1 MRAGPRS
8 APPSPRRRI
17 ALGASALTIAALAAS
32 ALVAPAANAAT
43 TDIQILA
50 TNDFHGR
57 ILDNT
62 GGLEAGAAV
71 LSGAVKQ
78 LRAANPNTVFAAA
91 GDLIGASTFESFI
104 QHDKPTIDA
113 LNEAGLEV
121 SAVGN
126 HELDQGY
133 DDLVNRV
140 MAPYDAVTNPYGG
153 AKWQYIA
160 ANLKMKA
167 TGDDAVPATW
177 IKTVGGVQVGFV
189 GAVTEDLP
197 TLVSPGGITDIRVEG
212 IVQSVN
218 TEAAD
223 LVAEGADLVVMLV
236 HEGAPSTDCATMDD
250 SGAWA
255 NIINE
260 VSPDVDA
267 IVSGHT
273 HLAYNCSFPVAKW
286 ATEGR
291 AVTDRPVVSAGQYG
305 MNLNQ
310 LVYTVDDAGQV
321 TAKTQQVLALEKTV
335 APVPPSTTPT
345 YVPLYPADA
354 ATAAIAADAAAKAEV
369 LGAVELGKL
378 AGGFNRAKFASGG
391 ENRGGE
397 STLGNLV
404 AEVQQWATE
413 TPEAGAA
420 QIAFMNPGG
429 LRTDMLGTDPGNGA
443 YPRTLTYKQAAVVQP
458 FANTLVNMQLT
469 GEQIKKV
476 LEQQWQRDALN
487 KVPTRNFLRLG
498 VSEGFEYTYT
508 QKEVTE
514 YPLDDP
520 RTPDVNESLTPY
532 KGTRGTV
539 TGMWLNGEPIEPA
552 ATYSVT
558 VNSFL
563 STGGDNFFELANGA
577 SKRDTGKV
585 DLAAMVDYLATF
597 AETTPLPVDY
607 AQHAV
612 EVAFPANAPTAYDPG
627 STVAFGIKS
636 WAMTAPSD
644 VKDAEVVVS
653 LGGERLGAFPVD
665 NTVNT
670 TTVLNDD
677 YGTAAVSVTLPDD
690 VPLGGSVELTLTG
703 ASTGT
708 SVVVPVPID
717 RADSTT
723 VGTPN
728 KLFANSKGNGVIKYT
743 TTVTAQFGAEVAGE
757 VTIYDGD
764 EPIATASLTGASAG
778 TVTITLPKLGKGEHE
793 LSVAY
798 AGSET
803 VKPSTSEPVT
813 LVVK

>member
-1 MRAGPRS
+1 
-8 APPSPRRRI
+8 
-17 ALGASALTIAALAAS
+17 
-32 ALVAPAANAAT
+32 
-43 TDIQILA
+43 
-50 TNDFHGR
+50 
-57 ILDNT
+57 
-62 GGLEAGAAV
+62 
-71 LSGAVKQ
+71 
-78 LRAANPNTVFAAA
+78 
-91 GDLIGASTFESFI
+91 
-104 QHDKPTIDA
+104 
-113 LNEAGLEV
+113 
-121 SAVGN
+121 
-126 HELDQGY
+126 
-133 DDLVNRV
+133 

-177 IKTVGGVQVGFV
+177 IKAVGGVQVGFV

-236 HEGAPSTDCATMDD
+236 HEGAPSTDCTTMDD
-250 SGAWA
+250 SGTWA

-273 HLAYNCSFPVAKW
+273 HLAYNCSFPVAEW

-539 TGMWLNGEPIEPA
+539 TGMWLNGEAIEPA

-627 STVAFGIKS
+627 STVAFGVKS
-636 WAMTAPSD
+636 WAMTAPTD
-644 VKDAEVVVS
+644 VKDAEIVVS
-653 LGGERLGAFPVD
+653 LDGERLGAFPVD
-665 NTVNT
+665 STVNT

-708 SVVVPVPID
+708 TVVVPVAID

-743 TTVTAQFGAEVAGE
+743 TTVTAQFGAEVTGE

-798 AGSET
+798 AGSAT